1 MAFPTLPVVHSRS
14 REKQRAHE
22 LVMETLEAKPMES
35 VSDMDLPSSSS
46 DVPMAANGP
55 LLMVKT
61 KAALKQYPPYILCG
75 KVR

>member
-1 MAFPTLPVVHSRS
+1 MENLK
-14 REKQRAHE
+14 EKP
-22 LVMETLEAKPMES
+22 KES
-35 VSDMDLPSSSS
+35 VSDMDLPSCSS

-55 LLMVKT
+55 FLMVKT

>member
-1 MAFPTLPVVHSRS
+1 
-14 REKQRAHE
+14 
-22 LVMETLEAKPMES
+22 METLEAKPMES